1 MRHSGHMVQISCQ
14 RINLSDFYVHIRIR
28 QRTSHTQNV
37 STSPKKSTQYDFITI
52 TIIFII
58 NSNNTS
64 TAKRNRGPQLCS
76 ICHHL
81 RAGREVVLSNG
92 QKIRRSHE
100 VDCKIYGP
108 CTNINCGHPTGHRDV
123 LMAQKQQ
130 IKAAKAATLKRK
142 QDNLAARTGIKPDGG
157 YEFDQVLQQTL
168 QEAGFNR

>member
-1 MRHSGHMVQISCQ
+1 MCTFVYVNALHTLKMSQPLRK
-14 RINLSDFYVHIRIR
+14 NLRST
-28 QRTSHTQNV
+28 TS
-37 STSPKKSTQYDFITI
+37 SPSPSSSSSIATTPARAKK
-52 TIIFII
+52 
-58 NSNNTS
+58 
-64 TAKRNRGPQLCS
+64 NRGPQLCS
-76 ICHHL
+76 ICHYL

-142 QDNLAARTGIKPDGG
+142 QDNLAAIAGIKPDGG